1 MPMDPARRHQIELD
15 AVTAAWEA
23 ERLGAWYDAI
33 ALLGEIADLKT
44 DDDGNLIKAAD
55 KNSPN
60 DLLSRI
66 VAFLDEHDQKVEP
79 T

>member
-1 MPMDPARRHQIELD
+1 MPIDPALRHQIEQD

-44 DDDGNLIKAAD
+44 DDDGNPILEAD
-55 KNSPN
+55 ANGPN
-60 DLLSRI
+60 GLVSRLK
-66 VAFLDEHDQKVEP
+66 AFLADHAQ
-79 T
+79 